1 MLVTYIQVEPWPGL
15 GRIGGDCGK
24 GRMRWFFVVL
34 LAFNLVYLG
43 WELDRQIRINNANRT
58 VAAIPDGIS
67 RLRLLSES
75 NPMEVV
81 AKRVDSQDVQVSDD
95 DDYIALGGTTVLGNT
110 GDELVSDLPDFRLSP
125 SEQDPGQ
132 SVCFTFGPVPEETLA
147 TGLEDWFRSRR
158 IPSQQRF
165 TDEQGRRLFWVY
177 LAPVSSRS
185 GAMDTIED
193 FKAKGI
199 SDYRII
205 TGGNLANAISL
216 GLYSSQASVNDRINE
231 LQQKGYTP
239 VVVPYSEGK
248 RIYWVDVLFGKNPDD
263 LDQLLGG
270 FPSRYN
276 YVPVD
281 CAKIDVN
288 VATP

>member
-1 MLVTYIQVEPWPGL
+1 
-15 GRIGGDCGK
+15 
-24 GRMRWFFVVL
+24 MRWFFVVL
-34 LAFNLVYLG
+34 LVFNLVYLG
-43 WELDRQIRINNANRT
+43 WELDRQLRINQANRAAT
-58 VAAIPDGIS
+58 AIPDGIT
-67 RLRLLSES
+67 RLQLLAEL
-75 NPMEVV
+75 NPKDVV
-81 AKRVDSQDVQVSDD
+81 AKRVASQDVQVSDD

-158 IPSQQRF
+158 IASRQRF
-165 TDEQGRRLFWVY
+165 TDEQGRHLFWVY

-193 FKAKGI
+193 LKIKGI

-216 GLYSSQASVNDRINE
+216 GLYSSQASVNDRISE
-231 LQQKGYTP
+231 LEQKGYTP
-239 VVVPYSEGK
+239 VVVPYSDGK

-263 LDQLLGG
+263 LDQLVGG

-281 CAKIDVN
+281 CAKIDIN
-288 VATP
+288 AATP